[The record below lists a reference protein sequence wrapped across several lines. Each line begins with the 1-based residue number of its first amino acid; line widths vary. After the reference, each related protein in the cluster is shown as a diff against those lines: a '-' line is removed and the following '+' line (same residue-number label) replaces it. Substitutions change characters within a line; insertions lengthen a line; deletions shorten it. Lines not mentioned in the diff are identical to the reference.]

1 MAPARTG
8 LLLLLPPPPPLAD
21 FRMVKSMSMYL
32 PKRLELSFRRV

>member
-8 LLLLLPPPPPLAD
+8 LLLLLPPPLAD